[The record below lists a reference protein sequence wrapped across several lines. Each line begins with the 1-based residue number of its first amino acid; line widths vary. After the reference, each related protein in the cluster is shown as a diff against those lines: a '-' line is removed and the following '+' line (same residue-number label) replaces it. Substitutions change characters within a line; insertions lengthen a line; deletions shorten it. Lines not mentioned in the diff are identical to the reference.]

1 MNSTVYFAGINCLL
15 KQHTLIEKK
24 QLFTK
29 EENAILV
36 GLVYKEQTETQ
47 VNEYLD
53 ELDFLAETAG
63 AKTVKRFTQKLPH
76 PDSKTFVGK
85 GKLEEIKQ
93 FILLKGNIHIII
105 FDDELTGSQIQNI
118 EKELNIKTIDRS
130 DVLLDIFASRA

>member
-76 PDSKTFVGK
+76 PFGTKSGRKNQNHQSKTYQQGF
-85 GKLEEIKQ
+85 
-93 FILLKGNIHIII
+93 
-105 FDDELTGSQIQNI
+105 
-118 EKELNIKTIDRS
+118 
-130 DVLLDIFASRA
+130 